1 MGSID
6 RRFLDLRV
14 CIDGIVTAP
23 ANDAATGTQYLVASA
38 SATGDF
44 AGHEDEVAYKTAS
57 GWKFY
62 APAVGQMELFN
73 LADVKFYRY
82 ETDGTDS
89 EWVGYDI
96 GASRVLESVVA
107 LVTSGAGAPSGTP
120 TAGDIYVD
128 TENNKIYVA
137 TAEGWPAQGTDP
149 TPGLRY
155 ASKTS
160 KKILV
165 ARGNTFS
172 SEDVGDTIMFVC
184 KQDNNIYA
192 YDADTADFVNLTS
205 IEDNPDYKRHTVI
218 EVVTLDADAISSK
231 SVDLSKLAVLADGVA
246 VFVGGVCQVPTVDF
260 TVANDAGNTT
270 TTISWTGKGL
280 AEIPLT
286 VDDKFVVHYST
297 IQD

>member
-14 CIDGIVTAP
+14 CIDGIVTTP
-23 ANDAATGTQYLVASA
+23 DVTAAVGTQYLVAAA

-96 GASRVLESVVA
+96 GASRVLEAVVS
-107 LVTSGAGAPSGTP
+107 LVTSGAGAPTGTP
-120 TAGDIYVD
+120 AAGDIYVD

-149 TPGLRY
+149 TAGLRY
-155 ASKTS
+155 ASTTT

-165 ARGNTFS
+165 VRNGVFAN
-172 SEDVGDTIMFVC
+172 EDVGDTIMFVN
-184 KQDNNIYA
+184 KADNNIYA

-205 IEDNPDYKRHTVI
+205 IEDNPDYKRHQVT
-218 EVVTLDADAISSK
+218 EVVSLNATAISSK
-231 SVDLSKLAVLADGVA
+231 EVTLSKLAVLADGVA
-246 VFVGGVCQVPTVDF
+246 LFVGGVCQVPTVDF
-260 TVANDAGNTT
+260 SVANDAGNTT

-280 AEIPLT
+280 ADITLT
-286 VDDKFVVHYST
+286 TDDKFVVQYST